1 MAALVDEIPVVASIH
16 DKLIEKQLTELSKL
30 SSNIK
35 GMQGTPLTE
44 ELLANE
50 ETKTLNEINN
60 Q

>member
-1 MAALVDEIPVVASIH
+1 MNCNNNGIDDNAGQKLNDLGFNNNGNTVDVYEES
-16 DKLIEKQLTELSKL
+16 LQL
-30 SSNIK
+30 
-35 GMQGTPLTE
+35 E